1 MSQEEIEF
9 FEDPEFG
16 IEFGEQTRMEL
27 TEAEQEFL
35 RVLDQEQ
42 GLEKKSS

>member
-1 MSQEEIEF
+1 MSQDEAEL
-9 FEDPEFG
+9 FEDTELG
-16 IEFGEQTRMEL
+16 IEFGEQTRLEL

-35 RVLDQEQ
+35 RVLDLEQ